1 VSADSS
7 KDRKRRNDAVRAA
20 RKNFGELQ
28 EILGQ
33 TGAVDP
39 TTLDEQARSY
49 DAAGYRAYLAA
60 REEEE
65 AARRTLDAM
74 MLDAERT
81 IGRLKVTT

>member
-1 VSADSS
+1 MSADSS

-33 TGAVDP
+33 SGAVDLA
-39 TTLDEQARSY
+39 LDEQARSY
-49 DAAGYRAYLAA
+49 DATGYRAYLAA

-65 AARRTLDAM
+65 AARRALDAM

>member
-1 VSADSS
+1 MSADSS

-33 TGAVDP
+33 SGSVDL
-39 TTLDEQARSY
+39 TTLEEQARSY

-65 AARRTLDAM
+65 AARRALDAM
-74 MLDAERT
+74 MLDAERA
-81 IGRLKVTT
+81 IGRMKVTT